1 MFYDDYDDDVRAQT
15 SLSVDRD
22 TSTLFVIIDLNSRDD
37 CAILADFSTRFE
49 RFAYNYSVS
58 CIFPFRQETDGET
71 DRPQSA
77 MRNVAHYGRSASYN
91 DAQLR
96 PFTNRSGTVA
106 AAVI

>member
-1 MFYDDYDDDVRAQT
+1 MFYDDDDDVRAQT
-15 SLSVDRD
+15 SLLVDRD